1 MINFKEH
8 IDQIQIKLNE
18 LMAAIQP
25 WLDASVL
32 KEKRAQ
38 LLSIEKTISKL
49 QKINTP
55 VPDELRELKFKLIR
69 EIDVFKDAREAQ
81 VLLVSK
87 LQPFLPSVKQK
98 AIKSRINKT
107 IVKKKTDS
115 PTPTPH
121 VEILDLLKLNLL
133 SPNTSIEKKYKGQL
147 YKALI
152 LSKGQIQILLNGKT
166 ELHNTPSSAAV
177 EASGKSQNGWTW
189 WYISEDPERRTLDY
203 FRKKYLK
210 HETKTGR

>member
-8 IDQIQIKLNE
+8 IDQIQIQLNE

-25 WLDASVL
+25 WLDLSSL
-32 KEKRAQ
+32 KERKAQ
-38 LLSIEKTISKL
+38 LHSIEKTIIKL
-49 QKINTP
+49 QKIKTP

-69 EIDVFKDAREAQ
+69 EIELFKDAREAQ
-81 VLLVSK
+81 LLLVSR

-98 AIKSRINKT
+98 RRKSHINKT
-107 IVKKKTDS
+107 IIKKKTGS
-115 PTPTPH
+115 LTSR
-121 VEILDLLKLNLL
+121 VEVLDLLKLNLL
-133 SPNTSIEKKYKGQL
+133 SPNTSIEKKYKGHL

-152 LSKGQIQILLNGKT
+152 LNDGRIQFLKNERT

-177 EASGKSQNGWTW
+177 AASGKSQNGWTW
-189 WYISEDPERRTLDY
+189 WNISNDPEGRTLDY

-210 HETKTGR
+210 YET